1 MDELDLALIAAFPG
15 PYKSAFGK
23 LRRERTAQENIAL
36 KRLAAEGY
44 LERTPQRR
52 GHDLYVMTRKGQD
65 ALAAFKPRLD
75 DDQ

>member
-1 MDELDLALIAAFPG
+1 MDETDIALIAAFPG
-15 PYKSAFGK
+15 PYKSAFGT

-52 GHDLYVMTRKGQD
+52 GHDLYVMTRKGLD
-65 ALAAFKPRLD
+65 ALGDRSESSPGGE
-75 DDQ
+75 